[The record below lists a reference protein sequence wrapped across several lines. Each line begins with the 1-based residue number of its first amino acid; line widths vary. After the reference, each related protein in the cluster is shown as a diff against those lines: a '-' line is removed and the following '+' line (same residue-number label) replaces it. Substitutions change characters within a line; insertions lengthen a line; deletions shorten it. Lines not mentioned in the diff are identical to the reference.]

1 MTKANESLGASAASE
16 SNVEGDSFKEKF
28 LTLNDASKASPLW
41 RCGFTLEEKMQN
53 KDIYSA
59 WVNEILPDWRST
71 LNLKTEKL
79 TPLLLTHLLS
89 YFDFF
94 ISTFTNENFQ
104 EKCIKPLYNALHSDN
119 DNAVFPT
126 FHNAVDLSNTRS
138 LVAGLLYGQMAYP
151 SFPVVDKMRRL
162 HYTGN
167 ARQMFTDVFI
177 FDQCRYVYQQFP
189 SIDCACFAIREPEQQ
204 MVFRMVVDGLR
215 KHLEDICSH
224 DVFPSCHVASIDP
237 VPKGEIGFPNSRPK
251 IPKRKEVN

>member
-41 RCGFTLEEKMQN
+41 RCGFSLEEEMQN
-53 KDIYSA
+53 KDICSA

-71 LNLKTEKL
+71 LKTEKF

-89 YFDFF
+89 YFDLF

-104 EKCIKPLYNALHSDN
+104 EKCIEPLYNALHPDH
-119 DNAVFPT
+119 DDAVFPT

-167 ARQMFTDVFI
+167 ERQMFTDVFI
-177 FDQCRYVYQQFP
+177 FDQCRMFISNSPPLTVLALQ
-189 SIDCACFAIREPEQQ
+189 
-204 MVFRMVVDGLR
+204 
-215 KHLEDICSH
+215 LENQ
-224 DVFPSCHVASIDP
+224 
-237 VPKGEIGFPNSRPK
+237 NSRWCS
-251 IPKRKEVN
+251 EWSWMA

>member
-1 MTKANESLGASAASE
+1 M
-16 SNVEGDSFKEKF
+16 
-28 LTLNDASKASPLW
+28 
-41 RCGFTLEEKMQN
+41 
-53 KDIYSA
+53 
-59 WVNEILPDWRST
+59 
-71 LNLKTEKL
+71 
-79 TPLLLTHLLS
+79 THLLS
-89 YFDFF
+89 YFDLF

-104 EKCIKPLYNALHSDN
+104 KKCIEPLYNALHSDH
-119 DNAVFPT
+119 DDAVFPT

-167 ARQMFTDVFI
+167 ERQMFTDVFI

-215 KHLEDICSH
+215 KHLEDICSN